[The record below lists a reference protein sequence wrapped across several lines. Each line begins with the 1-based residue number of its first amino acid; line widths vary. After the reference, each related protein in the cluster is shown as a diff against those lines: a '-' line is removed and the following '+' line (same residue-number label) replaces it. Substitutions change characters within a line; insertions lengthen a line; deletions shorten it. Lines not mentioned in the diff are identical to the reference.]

1 MKKSFYKKVYVKK
14 NGLRLFIVL
23 LLSFFYMNHL
33 NIIWNSL
40 KNFIENSLPLF
51 CRNYK
56 LITNYI
62 HFSIVFLII
71 YKRRIVGDIKIIKY
85 WDEKKQQK
93 KTNRMVKVKN
103 NLLELEKDFKELR
116 HGELKDK

>member
-1 MKKSFYKKVYVKK
+1 M
-14 NGLRLFIVL
+14 L